1 MTRLELAAQQVD
13 CSRYEVLGDGKAS
26 VAIFRP
32 RFGNDQLSHLCR
44 TQVTTA
50 SARWRRLTVRHTII

>member
-50 SARWRRLTVRHTII
+50 SAR